1 MSGYRGRVTEPRRA
15 GSRVLRAT
23 ALSAVTV
30 TLALAAHRLSGGATP
45 TVTTVVQAIVVL
57 AVVLGVLAARRR
69 STTALV
75 VALGGT
81 QLLLH
86 QWFTLATPGEC
97 AGHLATQYVPG
108 AQLLPESWLS
118 WGVLAQTA
126 RACATTGDTGATVI
140 ALAVGFHALAA
151 VVTGVLLTRGQALL
165 AAAARM
171 VPALPGRQTVQSRVT
186 ACIDH
191 VAWVGGRRVLDR
203 HVLRR
208 GPPAAAGVA

>member
-1 MSGYRGRVTEPRRA
+1 VTEPGRA
-15 GSRVLRAT
+15 GSRLLRAT

-30 TLALAAHRLSGGATP
+30 TLALAAHRLSGGTTP
-45 TVTTVVQAIVVL
+45 TGTTVVQATVVL
-57 AVVLGVLAARRR
+57 ALVLGVLTGPRR

-75 VALGGT
+75 TTLAGA

-108 AQLLPESWLS
+108 AQLLPQSWLS
-118 WGVLAQTA
+118 WGVAQTA

-140 ALAVGFHALAA
+140 ALAVAFHALAA
-151 VVTGVLLTRGQALL
+151 IVTGVLLTRGQALL
-165 AAAARM
+165 TAAVALV
-171 VPALPGRQTVQSRVT
+171 VPALPGRPPVQGRLT
-186 ACIDH
+186 ACIPH

-208 GPPAAAGVA
+208 GPPAQAGVA